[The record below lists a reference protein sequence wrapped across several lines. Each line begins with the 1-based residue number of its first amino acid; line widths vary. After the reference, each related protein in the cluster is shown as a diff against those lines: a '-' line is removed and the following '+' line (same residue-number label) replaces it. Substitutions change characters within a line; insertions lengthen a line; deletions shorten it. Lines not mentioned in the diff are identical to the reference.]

1 MKSNDWRCSE
11 FEEKNSKFKFNLGD
25 LSTALNGLFISVGST
40 CGRSLS
46 FLAIVYGQ
54 HCREIQTEP
63 SEWTKAWTVKSRT
76 GIVDWAG
83 QINIQVDFSGSYQ
96 VQILFRV
103 SRKNGPWGRDSYR
116 IRIHDIA

>member
-1 MKSNDWRCSE
+1 MRPT
-11 FEEKNSKFKFNLGD
+11 LGD

-63 SEWTKAWTVKSRT
+63 SE
-76 GIVDWAG
+76 VD
-83 QINIQVDFSGSYQ
+83 QSVDSQVENRHCG
-96 VQILFRV
+96 LG
-103 SRKNGPWGRDSYR
+103 GPN
-116 IRIHDIA
+116 

>member
-11 FEEKNSKFKFNLGD
+11 FEEKNSDKFKFNLGD

-54 HCREIQTEP
+54 PICTVDRTFRGGQ
-63 SEWTKAWTVKSRT
+63 SEQALWTGRT
-76 GIVDWAG
+76 KLI
-83 QINIQVDFSGSYQ
+83 
-96 VQILFRV
+96 
-103 SRKNGPWGRDSYR
+103 YR
-116 IRIHDIA
+116 